1 MSSFAVDNKKI
12 AKNTI
17 VLYFRMAFTML
28 VSFFATRIALEV
40 LGSED
45 YGLNN
50 LVGGVVAMF
59 SFINGSMGTAVQR
72 FYSIAIGEGDVE
84 KLKRIFGCGLFL
96 HIIVAVLTLCVVEI
110 FAVFFLHTL
119 NIPFERM
126 DAAQL
131 VFQFAIISMC
141 FGILSVPYAAMLRAR
156 ENFSVIAIVDIIT
169 AILRLLILFF
179 LIKFDYDKLILF
191 ASFNFFISLFN
202 ILFLVFS
209 ARKYE
214 ETHSFICIDKT
225 LIKEML
231 SFVSLLLFTVL
242 AQVLRDNGLTILV
255 NIYFGLYLNA
265 AFAIAIQVSHMV
277 TTFVMNFKQAIVPQ
291 LMTAW
296 GANKKY
302 EVISLINIGTK
313 VTFLLLIMLSF
324 PIIFES
330 EFILN
335 IWLKEPP
342 VHASQLVS
350 LAVVSINISSFTYF
364 LYQAVHATGKIKQQQ
379 IWMSMLYILNIFF
392 IYISFRLGK
401 NYYYAYYITILIS
414 LFQCVVNVY
423 FANKYINLSLRD
435 FCLNIVLRCCFV
447 FIFLS
452 FLYFLFVTYI
462 DSNWMRFILGICI
475 NVLLC
480 VVLGYFVLLD
490 SVEKDKVKLFLLNK
504 IKFLNL

>member
-1 MSSFAVDNKKI
+1 MSSFSVDNKKI

-28 VSFFATRIALEV
+28 VSFFATRITLEV

-72 FYSIAIGEGDVE
+72 FYSIAIGEGNVE

-96 HIIVAVLTLCVVEI
+96 HIIVAILTLCFAEI
-110 FAVFFLHTL
+110 FAIFFLHTL

-126 DAAQL
+126 DAAQI

-141 FGILSVPYAAMLRAR
+141 LGILSVPYAAMLRAR
-156 ENFSVIAIVDIIT
+156 EDFSIIAIVDIIT

-191 ASFNFFISLFN
+191 ASFNFLISLFN
-202 ILFLVFS
+202 ISCLVFS

-214 ETHSFICIDKT
+214 ETHYFICVDKS
-225 LIKEML
+225 LIQEML
-231 SFVSLLLFTVL
+231 SFVSLLLLTVL
-242 AQVLRDNGLTILV
+242 VQVVRDNGLTILV
-255 NIYFGLYLNA
+255 NIYFGLHLNA

-291 LMTAW
+291 LMSAW
-296 GANKKY
+296 GANKK
-302 EVISLINIGTK
+302 EVVISLINIGTK
-313 VTFLLLIMLSF
+313 VTFLLMIMLSL

-330 EFILN
+330 EFLLN
-335 IWLKEPP
+335 VWLKEPP
-342 VHASQLVS
+342 LYASQLVS
-350 LAVVSINISSFTYF
+350 LAILSINISSFTYF

-379 IWMSMLYILNIFF
+379 IWMSALYILNIFF
-392 IYISFRLGK
+392 IYIAFSLGK
-401 NYYYAYYITILIS
+401 SFYYAYYVTILIS

-423 FANKYINLSLRD
+423 FANKYIGLLLRN
-435 FCLNIVLRCCFV
+435 FCFNIVLRCCVV
-447 FIFLS
+447 FISLS
-452 FLYFLFVTYI
+452 FLYCLFVTFI
-462 DSNWMRFILGICI
+462 DANWIRFICGTCS

-480 VVLGYFVLLD
+480 IILGYFVLLD
-490 SVEKDKVKLFLLNK
+490 QSEKEKVRLFLWNK
-504 IKFLNL
+504 IK